1 VESVA
6 HARRARP
13 RLGDDV
19 RQERLRGRSL
29 NAALDLASPAFYPLQ
44 VDVER
49 RAVGLLRLSEAA
61 YAEAAFLDERLLE
74 TDPDI
79 LWADWPTLEAAAR
92 AVSPESDFIFHLGH
106 VGSTLLARLLG
117 RHCRVFALR
126 EPALLRSAA
135 ALRAEAG
142 FSDALLV
149 MLKLYAR
156 VWRPG
161 QRSLVKAT
169 SFVADLG
176 SEALDRFPSAKA
188 ILMVTAPHVF
198 IATLLAGEANRAE
211 LPKVTPVRM
220 GRLSRRLGEPV
231 FSAAASEGEMAAAGW
246 ACEMCALADIAIRFP
261 DRTLWLDFDR
271 LLADA
276 PFGLLKV
283 ARHLDPGFGAG
294 DVAIMLSGPEIGQYS
309 KAPEKAFDAVHRH
322 EVIGEAMHRHGQEIQ
337 RGLAWLDAA
346 GKAHP
351 AIARAS
357 QVAAAAGRAFSLDR
371 QAGRG

>member
-1 VESVA
+1 V
-6 HARRARP
+6 
-13 RLGDDV
+13 
-19 RQERLRGRSL
+19 
-29 NAALDLASPAFYPLQ
+29 ALDLASPEFYPLQ
-44 VDVER
+44 VDLER

-61 YAEAAFLDERLLE
+61 YAEAGFLDERLLE
-74 TDPDI
+74 TAPD
-79 LWADWPTLEAAAR
+79 LMWADWATLEAAAR
-92 AVSPESDFIFHLGH
+92 AVRLESDFIFHIGH
-106 VGSTLLARLLG
+106 VGSTLIARLLG
-117 RHCRVFALR
+117 RHHRVFALR

-176 SEALDRFPSAKA
+176 PEALDCFASAKA
-188 ILMVTAPHVF
+188 ILMVTAPQVF
-198 IATLLAGEANRAE
+198 IATLLAGEASRAE
-211 LPKVTPVRM
+211 LPGVTRVRM
-220 GRLSRRLGEPV
+220 GRLGRRLGEPL

-271 LLADA
+271 FLADA

-283 ARHLDPGFGAG
+283 ARHLHPGFGAD
-294 DVAIMLSGPEIGQYS
+294 DVAIMLSGPELGQYS
-309 KAPEKAFDAVHRH
+309 KAPEQAFDAARRH

-346 GKAHP
+346 AMAHP

-357 QVAAAAGRAFSLDR
+357 QDAAAAGRAFNLDR
-371 QAGRG
+371 